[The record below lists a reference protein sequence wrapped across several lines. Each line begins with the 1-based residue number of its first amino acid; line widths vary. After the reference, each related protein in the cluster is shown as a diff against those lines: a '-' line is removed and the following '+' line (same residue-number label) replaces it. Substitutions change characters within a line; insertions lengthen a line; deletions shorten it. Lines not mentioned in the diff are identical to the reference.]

1 VEQNLDKGEEVCV
14 IVLDIMGAFD
24 KVWHNGLGSK
34 LRSKGVSGRLLSWL
48 QNYISDRYFI
58 VVLSGLSSETAS
70 INASEQQGSIFSI
83 HYCSPSSLITLLTY
97 VKMSSTCMAADDS
110 TLYAPI

>member
-48 QNYISDRYFI
+48 QNYLSDRSI
-58 VVLSGLSSETAS
+58 NVVLSGQSSETAS
-70 INASEQQGSIFSI
+70 INASEQQGSILDPLLFSFFI
-83 HYCSPSSLITLLTY
+83 DNLVDVCENE
-97 VKMSSTCMAADDS
+97 
-110 TLYAPI
+110 LYLYGC